1 MDGAIV
7 RWLNDG
13 VGRFTP
19 LDRFMEAMV
28 SDYLVPLF
36 GSLVLIGL
44 WFYGTDNASRAA
56 NQVTAAIGIGSIGVA
71 NLIVAIVNALVWRS
85 RPVLDND
92 LTLLFYRP
100 TDSSF
105 PSNAAGVGF
114 AVATAVFLRYRRIGL
129 SLYALAFLWGFGRV
143 YAGVHYPSDVIVGAL
158 IGVAAA
164 SILTGLFRLLTIIP
178 RYIQMVARWVYLA

>member
-1 MDGAIV
+1 M
-7 RWLNDG
+7 
-13 VGRFTP
+13 
-19 LDRFMEAMV
+19 
-28 SDYLVPLF
+28 
-36 GSLVLIGL
+36 
-44 WFYGTDNASRAA
+44 
-56 NQVTAAIGIGSIGVA
+56 
-71 NLIVAIVNALVWRS
+71 
-85 RPVLDND
+85 
-92 LTLLFYRP
+92 LFYRP

-164 SILTGLFRLLTIIP
+164 FILTGLFRLLTIIP